1 MVNLYLAEINVGGT
15 HNLSQCLKGIGIV
28 PAAFVSKECREE
40 CLYIGHR
47 RRYAPTAAAADL
59 RYYVKAKGSRYYLTS
74 AGMTCE
80 TQV

>member
-15 HNLSQCLKGIGIV
+15 HNLSQCLKGIV

-47 RRYAPTAAAADL
+47 RHYAPAAAADL